1 MATIA
6 FPSNIIPDAITWG
19 LRSNTQVYT
28 SPLNGV
34 IQTAELPGTRWVG
47 TMSFS
52 NLDVAEARILI
63 SFLAELRGSSG
74 RFYIHDFTHPEP
86 QGTATGTPIN
96 LTSGSTTTT
105 IKSSGW
111 TASTLILKRGDYVQ
125 FHNYELK
132 LITSDVTSTAGGLAD
147 LPIEPPLRGT
157 LTNSQT
163 ITTSEPQCL
172 MLLDSDDQARWDSQ
186 GNSFQDNL
194 AISFVEAF

>member
-6 FPSNIIPDAITWG
+6 FPSNIVPDAITWG